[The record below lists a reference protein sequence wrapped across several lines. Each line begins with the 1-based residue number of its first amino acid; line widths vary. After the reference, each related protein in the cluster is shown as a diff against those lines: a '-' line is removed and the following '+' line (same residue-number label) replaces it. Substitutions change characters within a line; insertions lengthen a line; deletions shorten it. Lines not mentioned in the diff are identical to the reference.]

1 MLKKERYQAFVDY
14 FSKHQPNAETELQY
28 SNPYELLVAVI
39 LSAQCTDKRINQV
52 TPKLFERFPNPE
64 SLAESNSDEVF
75 GYIRSVSYP
84 NNKAKHLV
92 GMAQLL
98 VSEFNS
104 EVPSTVENLQKLP
117 GVGRKTANVIASVV
131 HQAPAMAVDTH
142 VFRVANRL
150 GLTSKAKTPLVV
162 EKQLVK
168 HLPKDKI
175 HVAHHWLILHGRYIC
190 LARNPKCEQCP
201 ISWFCKY
208 YEQQHTEAALIKAEK
223 AKQDKKELLKKKKAQ
238 QKTDSILKKL
248 SIKK

>member
-64 SLAESNSDEVF
+64 SLAASTSDEVF

-98 VSEFNS
+98 VSEFNG

-150 GLTSKAKTPLVV
+150 GLTSKAKTPLAV
-162 EKQLVK
+162 EKQLVQ

-223 AKQDKKELLKKKKAQ
+223 ANQRKKELLKKKKAQ
-238 QKTDSILKKL
+238 QKTESILKKL
-248 SIKK
+248 SMKK